1 MWFRM
6 ARYLPDL
13 GVAKATE
20 LAAAW
25 KEHTEPW
32 ARQRL
37 LVLRLVAQHELNA
50 GQIAAAAGVG
60 RATVFRYLDKF
71 QREGIAGLLRRE
83 HKGGQEPTL
92 AGADYEAFVEQLRAG
107 KFRRAKEA
115 QAWIKAR
122 TQRTLALSSVYTVLG
137 KAGGVLKVP
146 RKTHAKK
153 DAAQAETFKTT
164 LAEKLAALS
173 AGTEGQPM
181 RLWVLDEHRYGLL
194 PVIRRC
200 WALKGVRVHVPY
212 ATRYQWGYLHEAL
225 EVDGEHRIELL
236 FTPAIDQDI
245 HAAFLKQIGESDPRA
260 RHVIIQ
266 DQAGFHLRDGDAR
279 LPANVRVLSLP
290 PYSPEL
296 NPVEKLGDLVKDAIC
311 NQLFTA
317 LRPLEDAI
325 LAELAPLR
333 QAGARVADLIGQ
345 GWLLEQANAGGPS

>member
-1 MWFRM
+1 M
-6 ARYLPDL
+6 
-13 GVAKATE
+13 
-20 LAAAW
+20 
-25 KEHTEPW
+25 
-32 ARQRL
+32 
-37 LVLRLVAQHELNA
+37 AQHELNA
-50 GQIAAAAGVG
+50 AQIAVAAGVA
-60 RATVFRYLDKF
+60 RSTVFRYLDKF
-71 QREGIAGLLRRE
+71 LASGLTGLLARE
-83 HKGGQEPTL
+83 HKGGHPPALDATEQ
-92 AGADYEAFVEQLRAG
+92 AAFVEQLRAG

-122 TQRTLALSSVYTVLG
+122 TQRTLALSSVYALLG
-137 KAGGVLKVP
+137 KVGGVLKVP

-153 DAAQAETFKTT
+153 DADAAEAFKAT
-164 LAEKLAALS
+164 LAEKLAAVS
-173 AGTEGQPM
+173 AEAEGRAL

-200 WALKGVRVHVPY
+200 WSLKGVRVHVPY

-225 EVDGEHRIELL
+225 EVDGQNKIELL

-245 HAAFLKQIGESDPRA
+245 HATFLRQIADSDPSA
-260 RHVIIQ
+260 CHVIIAN
-266 DQAGFHLRDGDAR
+266 QAGFHLQADDAR
-279 LPANVRVLSLP
+279 LPANLRLLPLP

-333 QAGARVADLIGQ
+333 QSGARVADLIGQ
-345 GWLLEQANAGGPS
+345 GWLLEQPNAGAPT